1 MRLFRRLRFRK
12 SENILSKVENSH
24 LIKRYFLLAFAIF
37 IYAVAFN
44 LFFYKNNII

>member
-24 LIKRYFLLAFAIF
+24 LIKRYLLLTFAIF
-37 IYAVAFN
+37 IYSVAYN